1 MIYKTIGKEVF
12 KKLNCPEIKVDENSS
27 CFAVLF
33 NDKLKISWFGEFI
46 KPQIENINND
56 LLILGANLKFIVYSL
71 SESKI
76 KFEINFQSFFSE
88 FKILDQVIIIASQLD
103 VYIIAKESFEIL
115 YQIPL
120 MDFYDSM
127 FFRNREIIIQTIDG
141 NVISHPL

>member
-1 MIYKTIGKEVF
+1 MIYKTIGEEVF
-12 KKLNCPEIKVDENSS
+12 KTLNCPEIKFDENSS

-71 SESKI
+71 SELKI

-127 FFRNREIIIQTIDG
+127 FIKDRKIIIQTIDG
-141 NVISHPL
+141 NVIYHLL